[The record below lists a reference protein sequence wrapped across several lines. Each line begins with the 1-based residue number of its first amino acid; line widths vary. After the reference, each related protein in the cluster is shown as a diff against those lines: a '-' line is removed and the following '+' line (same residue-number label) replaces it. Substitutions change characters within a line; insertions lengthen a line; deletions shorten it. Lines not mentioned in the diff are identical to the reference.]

1 MERIQIYEPL
11 SSGADG
17 RPVLRMMVCGHE
29 VEASFSTEENT
40 ALIQRLKQTLF
51 DAYLQNMEMK
61 SATF

>member
-1 MERIQIYEPL
+1 MEGIQIYETIN
-11 SSGADG
+11 SGEDG
-17 RPVLRMMVCGHE
+17 RTVLRLMVRGHE